1 MNEYRFKT
9 KGSDI
14 STEVY
19 IVVYQHL
26 KSLPT
31 YMGNDQAIK
40 FCLYSV
46 VLVVYVPRFR
56 DS

>member
-26 KSLPT
+26 KSLRT
-31 YMGNDQAIK
+31 YMVND
-40 FCLYSV
+40 
-46 VLVVYVPRFR
+46 
-56 DS
+56 

>member
-9 KGSDI
+9 KSSDI

-26 KSLPT
+26 KSLRT
-31 YMGNDQAIK
+31 YMGND
-40 FCLYSV
+40 
-46 VLVVYVPRFR
+46 
-56 DS
+56 